1 MKVYA
6 LTIGIAVLVLL
17 ASCGDLGMEPV
28 EIKPVTLTVTSNGNP
43 VELVIS
49 TNNTGTPLA
58 IVEKPKPV
66 NPAINQ

>member
-28 EIKPVTLTVTSNGNP
+28 EVKPITITVTSNGKP
-43 VELVIS
+43 VEFVIS
-49 TNNTGTPLA
+49 TNNSGTPLA

>member
-6 LTIGIAVLVLL
+6 LTIGAVL
-17 ASCGDLGMEPV
+17 AGCGDLGMEPV

-49 TNNTGTPLA
+49 TNNSGTPLA